1 MENDEMSGLKIE
13 TRNTNNAPKG
23 VGPCSQAV
31 AFSHYMNVSAQLPI
45 DLKTGKISAD
55 NVKDQTKQCLNNIK
69 AVLEGCN
76 HVMDD
81 IVKITI
87 FVKNISDIKAVD
99 EVYETF
105 FTSYLPARTTVGV
118 SALPQDALIQI
129 EAVTSN
135 GESTPA

>member
-1 MENDEMSGLKIE
+1 MSGLKIE
-13 TRNTNNAPKG
+13 TRNTQNAPKG

-45 DLKTGKISAD
+45 DPKTGKISGN
-55 NVKDQTKQCLNNIK
+55 NVKDQAKQCLNNIK

-81 IVKITI
+81 IVKITV

-118 SALPQDALIQI
+118 SALPQDALVQI

>member
-1 MENDEMSGLKIE
+1 LEIADMSGLKIE
-13 TRNTNNAPKG
+13 TRNTQNAPKG

-45 DLKTGKISAD
+45 DLKTGKISGT
-55 NVKDQTKQCLNNIK
+55 NVKDQAKQCLNNIK

-87 FVKNISDIKAVD
+87 FVKNISDIRAVD

-105 FTSYLPARTTVGV
+105 FTNYLPARTTVGV
-118 SALPQDALIQI
+118 SALPQDALVQI